1 MTQNLNVWQALDV
14 IGVDRIDHGNRALED
29 EDLIATIKHKGLT
42 LTVCPL
48 SNLKLCVVDTL
59 ENHPIRTMLRYG
71 LNATVNSDDP
81 AYFGG
86 YMNDNFAALVKDTG
100 ISKDELYA
108 LACNAFE
115 GSWLDV
121 ETRSKHLGTL
131 KDMFV

>member
-1 MTQNLNVWQALDV
+1 M
-14 IGVDRIDHGNRALED
+14 
-29 EDLIATIKHKGLT
+29 
-42 LTVCPL
+42 
-48 SNLKLCVVDTL
+48 VDTL

-86 YMNDNFAALVKDTG
+86 YMNDNFAALVKNTG

-115 GSWLDV
+115 GSWLD
-121 ETRSKHLGTL
+121 SKSKQQHLMTL
-131 KDMFV
+131 KSLFA